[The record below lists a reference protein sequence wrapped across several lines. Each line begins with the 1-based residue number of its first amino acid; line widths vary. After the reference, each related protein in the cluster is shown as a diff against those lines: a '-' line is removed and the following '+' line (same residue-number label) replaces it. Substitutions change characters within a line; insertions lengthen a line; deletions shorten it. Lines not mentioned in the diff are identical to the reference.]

1 MIKIRLRPGESL
13 QAAVRRFRRLCER
26 SGLPREIRKRAYYQ
40 KPSEQ
45 NRRAKLRAIQGD
57 LKAAVFWYRRAK
69 ELGIAEAE
77 ILLKG
82 IQTK

>member
-45 NRRAKLRAIQGD
+45 NRRAKLRAIK
-57 LKAAVFWYRRAK
+57 KAKKA
-69 ELGIAEAE
+69 ELPARVPI
-77 ILLKG
+77 
-82 IQTK
+82 

>member
-1 MIKIRLRPGESL
+1 MVKIRLRPGESL

-45 NRRAKLRAIQGD
+45 ARRAKLRAIK
-57 LKAAVFWYRRAK
+57 KAKKGEFPVRAPV
-69 ELGIAEAE
+69 
-77 ILLKG
+77 
-82 IQTK
+82 

>member
-45 NRRAKLRAIQGD
+45 NRRAKLRAIK
-57 LKAAVFWYRRAK
+57 KAK
-69 ELGIAEAE
+69 KAE
-77 ILLKG
+77 IP
-82 IQTK
+82 TRVPM

>member
-1 MIKIRLRPGESL
+1 MVKIRLRPGESL

-45 NRRAKLRAIQGD
+45 NRRAKLRAI
-57 LKAAVFWYRRAK
+57 KK
-69 ELGIAEAE
+69 
-77 ILLKG
+77 
-82 IQTK
+82 TKKVEFIPRTPV

>member
-1 MIKIRLRPGESL
+1 MIKEVRVVKIRLRPGESL

-45 NRRAKLRAIQGD
+45 ARRAKLRAIKKSHKVD
-57 LKAAVFWYRRAK
+57 LPVRPPI
-69 ELGIAEAE
+69 G
-77 ILLKG
+77 
-82 IQTK
+82 

>member
-1 MIKIRLRPGESL
+1 L

-45 NRRAKLRAIQGD
+45 NRRAKLRAIK
-57 LKAAVFWYRRAK
+57 KAHKLEITTRAP
-69 ELGIAEAE
+69 I
-77 ILLKG
+77 
-82 IQTK
+82 

>member
-1 MIKIRLRPGESL
+1 MVKIRLRPGESL

-45 NRRAKLRAIQGD
+45 NRRAKLRAIK
-57 LKAAVFWYRRAK
+57 KAHK
-69 ELGIAEAE
+69 IELPPR
-77 ILLKG
+77 
-82 IQTK
+82 TPV

>member
-13 QAAVRRFRRLCER
+13 QAAVRRCRRLCER

-45 NRRAKLRAIQGD
+45 NRRAKLRAIK
-57 LKAAVFWYRRAK
+57 KAKKA
-69 ELGIAEAE
+69 ELPARVPI
-77 ILLKG
+77 
-82 IQTK
+82 